1 MSVKALTKE
10 EVIKLKTIPDIIIKA
25 VNDLLVEK
33 YDKNVHR
40 AIIKQS
46 EILDKVVGDP
56 DCGMLTR
63 ESVFRNKYLDFEDEY
78 RTIGWKVTYN
88 KPAYCETYEPFFIF
102 E

>member
-25 VNDLLVEK
+25 VNDLLVQK
-33 YDKNVHR
+33 YDKNKHK

-56 DCGMLTR
+56 DYGMLTR
-63 ESVFRNKYLDFEDEY
+63 ESVFRNNYLDFESEY
-78 RTIGWKVTYN
+78 QAIGWKVTYN
-88 KPAYCETYEPFFIF
+88 KPAYCETYEPYFIF